1 MGATIEV
8 WGTNSTLDA
17 RAVLLELRC
26 FDLYSSWTHTETH
39 EATLLP
45 NQSIEL
51 LAAPC
56 PHPPIPEPEHARAAG
71 AVTPSHSV
79 VVSARLIAPE
89 SGEVLAR
96 YADWPQPFRHVDFPD
111 PVLRVVVDSKGRTVS
126 VGVEKPVKGLFFTVD
141 RGQSLPHSKEMV
153 RWSDNA
159 LDVLPGDPQTVEVR
173 GLEGRDAKLRVA
185 YMGCERGVPV

>member
-8 WGTNSTLDA
+8 WGTNSTLEA

-26 FDLYSSWTHTETH
+26 FDLYSSWTHTETRS
-39 EATLLP
+39 ATLLP
-45 NQSIEL
+45 NQSTEL

-56 PHPPIPEPEHARAAG
+56 PHPPVPELENTRPAG

-79 VVSARLIAPE
+79 VVGARLIALE

-96 YADWPQPFRHVDFPD
+96 YAEWPQPFRHVDFPD
-111 PVLRVVVDSKGRTVS
+111 PVLRVVVDSEGGTVS
-126 VGVEKPVKGLFFTVD
+126 VDVEKPVKGLFFTVD
-141 RGQSLPHSKEMV
+141 RSENTPSFWETVK
-153 RWSDNA
+153 WSDNA

-173 GLEGRDAKLRVA
+173 GLEGRDARIRVA
-185 YMGCERGVPV
+185 YMGCERSITV